1 VKGGTVV
8 FSRGSGSGG
17 RHAAEQPRR
26 SGRHATDRRVDG
38 WDDWD
43 DRDEDGPALAA
54 PAFEDDSD
62 FGPYDIEDAPPGLER
77 VDLGSLQIPSVEGV
91 EVRVQANAEGI
102 IQQVVLGYGES
113 ALQLGVFAAPRS
125 ERIWDEVRTEIRKSL
140 FDDGVAVE
148 EVRGDYGPELR
159 ARVRT
164 AEGLMDIRFIGIDGP
179 RWMVRAVYQGRA
191 AADPRAAGPLA
202 RCLRGL
208 VVNRGRDA
216 MPVREALP
224 LRLPKE
230 VAEQAR
236 AQAAAAASQATSAP
250 PATNGQIPSGYPVAT
265 APAANGASGYRAAP
279 PGEPAVPA
287 PRRRPSPRPRR
298 SE

>member
-1 VKGGTVV
+1 
-8 FSRGSGSGG
+8 
-17 RHAAEQPRR
+17 
-26 SGRHATDRRVDG
+26 
-38 WDDWD
+38 
-43 DRDEDGPALAA
+43 
-54 PAFEDDSD
+54 
-62 FGPYDIEDAPPGLER
+62 

-91 EVRVQANAEGI
+91 EVRVQANADGI
-102 IQQVVLGYGES
+102 IQQVVLGHGES

-125 ERIWDEVRTEIRKSL
+125 EAIWDEVRAEIRKSL

-148 EVRGDYGPELR
+148 EVPGDYGPELR

-191 AADPRAAGPLA
+191 AVDPRAAGPLA

-230 VAEQAR
+230 IAEQAR
-236 AQAAAAASQATSAP
+236 AQAAAAASQAATAP
-250 PATNGQIPSGYPVAT
+250 PAVNGQIPSGYPAAGT
-265 APAANGASGYRAAP
+265 PAANGAGGYAAGGYSAGDYPASDRPASDRPVGDYRAAP
-279 PGEPAVPA
+279 SSEPAVPA

-298 SE
+298 SS